1 MKHKIVFS
9 LLLLIILP
17 IVTLLFIGDSG
28 KPTKVDQYFAPLITE
43 SKAGSKEEERKYVHK
58 FEDGTRIIATTNY
71 IEPKA
76 IRIDSASK
84 EVAEYVQ
91 IARARVKHYKIPELI
106 DRIDEIP
113 ASSVEIKGDNIQVY
127 FSWTPEGGAG
137 GGFIVLIDIK
147 TKAVVFEVR
156 DGS

>member
-1 MKHKIVFS
+1 MRHKIILT
-9 LLLLIILP
+9 LLLLIIVT
-17 IVTLLFIGDSG
+17 ITLLLFFKNFG
-28 KPTKVDQYFAPLITE
+28 KQTAVDQYFAPLIAE
-43 SKAGSKEEERKYVHK
+43 SKAGSREEEREYVQK
-58 FEDGTRIIATTNY
+58 FEDGTWVIATNRY
-71 IEPKA
+71 IVPKA
-76 IRIDSASK
+76 IRIDSASN

-113 ASSVEIKGDNIQVY
+113 ASSVEIKGDNIEVY
-127 FSWTPEGGAG
+127 FSCVPKGGAG